1 MSDELTN
8 VTKHLIML
16 YKQKEFAH
24 QHCIFRSMVMEKL
37 GFCIGC
43 DWSLNNGEGPCAKFR
58 LDKLP
63 IL

>member
-1 MSDELTN
+1 MHDKITD
-8 VTKHLIML
+8 VTKNLIML
-16 YKQKEFAH
+16 YKQKDPTN
-24 QHCIFRSMVMEKL
+24 QHCIFRSMLREQL
-37 GFCIGC
+37 GYCINC

>member
-16 YKQKEFAH
+16 YKQKEPTRK
-24 QHCIFRSMVMEKL
+24 HCIFRSMMMEQL